1 MATNNILSFCAGANP
16 NVTPLATWQT
26 KAVRSSGF
34 VSGIAI
40 SGDVNAAIVGG
51 ANIAHAVG
59 EFIKTQLNEDVNAT
73 DDDVLVSQ
81 FLRALQVFIQ
91 RGGACPIGSII
102 PYLGGDV
109 PYGWLLANGA
119 SVLRSQYNKLF
130 ALIGT
135 KFGAVDEAH
144 FNLPNLHHR
153 FIEGTTSLSEV
164 GSYIEAGLPNS
175 TSLHNLYYYNDGPE
189 IQGGAAIVRHNNYT
203 TFDPKTTTT
212 KASFGVVNFDLSR
225 SSSLYKSNLNEV
237 RVNALYGLSLIRA
250 YQV

>member
-59 EFIKTQLNEDVNAT
+59 EFIKTQLDEDVNAT
-73 DDDVLVSQ
+73 DDAVLVSQ

-164 GSYIEAGLPNS
+164 GSYVEAGLPNIWGQLLDVHGGNYLEGKGALS
-175 TSLHNLYYYNDGPE
+175 VTTNGQIQNTTLSGTNRYGNATFLASENNNLYGE
-189 IQGGAAIVRHNNYT
+189 
-203 TFDPKTTTT
+203 
-212 KASFGVVNFDLSR
+212 
-225 SSSLYKSNLNEV
+225 SSTVQVDAVYCQC
-237 RVNALYGLSLIRA
+237 LIRYA
-250 YQV
+250 

>member
-59 EFIKTQLNEDVNAT
+59 EFIKNQLDEDVNPTNEAE
-73 DDDVLVSQ
+73 LVSQ
-81 FLRALQVFIQ
+81 FLRALQIFIQ
-91 RGGACPIGSII
+91 RGGACPVGSII

-164 GSYIEAGLPNS
+164 GSYVEAGLPNITANFNPFIARS
-175 TSLHNLYYYNDGPE
+175 VGNTIGAFSSNQIGSSGIAGGSGTCIDRGLTFNAKTANALYRDDCND
-189 IQGGAAIVRHNNYT
+189 
-203 TFDPKTTTT
+203 
-212 KASFGVVNFDLSR
+212 
-225 SSSLYKSNLNEV
+225 V

-250 YQV
+250 YQA